1 VAVRYRVAVM
11 RKILKKR
18 RRVPGLGGVRVQ
30 LPPIPEKKEKKEKKK
45 K

>member
-1 VAVRYRVAVM
+1 M
-11 RKILKKR
+11 RRILKKR

-30 LPPIPEKKEKKEKKK
+30 LPPKPPKPEKKDKKK